1 MRFHRMSSPEYM
13 STKCLKVKCL
23 IEAVGEIYLEVEKRV
38 KSQLVTGR
46 RDGDVASE

>member
-1 MRFHRMSSPEYM
+1 MSFPECM

-23 IEAVGEIYLEVEKRV
+23 IEAVGEIYLEVGKMV